1 MRHGF
6 LKIAAATPDIQ
17 VADCEYN
24 AEQIISRMR
33 EARAEGAKILALSE
47 LCVTAYT
54 CQDLFLQRAM
64 LDGAKL
70 ASEKIIAAT
79 AGSDMITI
87 FGAPME
93 YQGKL
98 YNCAIVAQQGKALG
112 VVPKTFLPN

>member
-47 LCVTAYT
+47 LTHVRICFCSAL
-54 CQDLFLQRAM
+54 CW
-64 LDGAKL
+64 
-70 ASEKIIAAT
+70 
-79 AGSDMITI
+79 
-87 FGAPME
+87 ME
-93 YQGKL
+93 RSRRRRK
-98 YNCAIVAQQGKALG
+98 
-112 VVPKTFLPN
+112 